1 MKKKL
6 SLLLALAMAMSL
18 TACGGDKGSAES
30 NKPTESAPAVSTPA
44 SGDKVVRI
52 GVFEPSTG
60 DSGPGGK
67 QEMLGKIGRASCR
80 ERVSWFV

>member
-30 NKPTESAPAVSTPA
+30 NKPTESAPAVSAPA
-44 SGDKVVRI
+44 S
-52 GVFEPSTG
+52 
-60 DSGPGGK
+60 
-67 QEMLGKIGRASCR
+67 L
-80 ERVSWFV
+80 